1 MEAFIKNALSGKKS
15 KDKNNNVKV
24 IDSLYKKPKKDKNEQ
39 AVTFDHF
46 EKNYLQQMDLLYLP
60 NDKGFQ
66 YALIVVDQGT
76 RLLEAE
82 ALKNRSPSDIIT
94 ALKKIYKRKVLT
106 KPSIVV
112 SDSGS
117 EFKGSFDA
125 ELLKMGIKHHKI
137 VKVGRSRSVSLAE
150 RKNQTIGTIIHKILV
165 QTELDTGNPSS
176 KWTEYLPLIVKSINE
191 KVTEKLNSKKIKK
204 PIKPK
209 HKVELLDEGDKV
221 RVQLDKPIDISGKKL
236 TGNFRSSD
244 IRWEPEI
251 KTIKYII
258 QKPESPVLYLLDG
271 NKMGKLKADSTAY
284 TRNQLQPVSTNE
296 KIVENEEPLI
306 ENEENRFEVEKIIDR
321 RKIGKSFEYL
331 IKWRNYNAKYNTWEK
346 KAELVKEIPQLI
358 QRFDKKLEK
367 NN

>member
-1 MEAFIKNALSGKKS
+1 
-15 KDKNNNVKV
+15 
-24 IDSLYKKPKKDKNEQ
+24 
-39 AVTFDHF
+39 
-46 EKNYLQQMDLLYLP
+46 MDLLYLP

-82 ALKNRSPSDIIT
+82 PLKNRSPSDIIT
-94 ALKKIYKRKVLT
+94 ALKKIYKRKVLS

-125 ELLKMGIKHHKI
+125 DLLKMGIKHHKI

-150 RKNQTIGTIIHKILV
+150 RKNLTIGTIIHKILV
-165 QTELDTGNPSS
+165 QTELDSGNPSS

-191 KVTEKLNSKKIKK
+191 KVIEQLNSKKIEK

-209 HKVELLDEGDKV
+209 HKVELLDEGQSV
-221 RVQLDKPIDISGKKL
+221 RVALDKPIDISGKKL

-244 IRWEPEI
+244 IRWDPEI

-258 QKPESPVLYLLDG
+258 QKPEQPILYLLNG

-284 TRNQLQPVSTNE
+284 TRNQLQVVSANE
-296 KIVENEEPLI
+296 KERVETEKPI
-306 ENEENRFEVEKIIDR
+306 ENDENRQEIQKIVDR
-321 RKIGKSFEYL
+321 RKK
-331 IKWRNYNAKYNTWEK
+331 
-346 KAELVKEIPQLI
+346 
-358 QRFDKKLEK
+358 
-367 NN
+367 